1 MITKAA
7 FAEWKSNPTT
17 ESIFKEIEK
26 TKQALID
33 NLAEGQTLCDSA
45 DATHG
50 STARIIGSISG
61 LNQIL
66 NISYEDETEEEEG

>member
-1 MITKAA
+1 MTKEDFISWRNSPIT
-7 FAEWKSNPTT
+7 
-17 ESIFKEIEK
+17 IEIYKKLEE

-50 STARIIGSISG
+50 STARIIGSING
-61 LNQIL
+61 LNQL
-66 NISYEDETEEEEG
+66 LDISYEDETEEEAE